1 MRTVIWKEWH
11 SLLGGGFAASG
22 QLDEGKYFG
31 FLPPS
36 IQRYLSTSAPRI
48 LITPV
53 IFGALAG
60 SGTQMHSVF
69 IIAIILGG
77 AMVGAESFA
86 GERERGTLET
96 LLASPLS
103 DSAIA
108 GGKILASWLYVVLMM
123 TVFVVAMVF
132 VRLIAF
138 GVSAFSPHLVVQA
151 GVSVAMALLLAFVVV
166 GAATVASTWAR
177 TTRVAMQT
185 TYLGF
190 FAVGGLVLVAKDLH
204 LIPNLRSFLAHMAR
218 HGWTL
223 QNTGEVAIVLIVLN
237 AAVYWIARL
246 RCSREVLLAKI

>member
-11 SLLGGGFAASG
+11 SLLGGGGAASG
-22 QLDEGKYFG
+22 QLDEGKHFG
-31 FLPPS
+31 VLPPGV
-36 IQRYLSTSAPRI
+36 QRYLSISAARV
-48 LITPV
+48 LIVPA
-53 IFGALAG
+53 IFGVLAG

-69 IIAIILGG
+69 IIAIIFAG
-77 AMVGAESFA
+77 ATIGAESFA

-123 TVFVVAMVF
+123 TAFLIVMVF
-132 VRLIAF
+132 VRLITF
-138 GVSAFSPHLVVQA
+138 GASAFSLHLASQT
-151 GVSVAMALLLAFVVV
+151 GVSVAMALLLAFVII

-177 TTRVAMQT
+177 TTRVAIQT

-190 FAVGGLVLVAKDLH
+190 FAVGGLVILAKDLH
-204 LIPNLRSFLAHMAR
+204 LTSNFGPFLAHVAQ

-223 QNTGEVAIVLIVLN
+223 KSGGEVAAVLIVLN
-237 AAVYWIARL
+237 TVVYGVARL
-246 RCSREVLLAKI
+246 RCSRKVLLAKV